1 VVHCAAGAYVYGVMY
16 LAGFSVLCT
25 VAVLSMHHRRRNPA
39 PRILRRVVHDVIGR
53 MLCMNDGNCKVIP
66 QSYDRDR
73 LTWLMVLPR
82 DAVLV
87 RYLLLRVSVSSVRA
101 SVRHKPVSHQ
111 NDWTNQAGFW
121 HGGFFST
128 YPTLSCKEI
137 RVLQKIRDTSLWNFA
152 PNYG

>member
-1 VVHCAAGAYVYGVMY
+1 MY
-16 LAGFSVLCT
+16 LAGFSMLCT

-101 SVRHKPVSHQ
+101 SVRLYRIKTTGPIKLVFGME
-111 NDWTNQAGFW
+111 A
-121 HGGFFST
+121 FFH
-128 YPTLSCKEI
+128 LSYTK
-137 RVLQKIRDTSLWNFA
+137 L
-152 PNYG
+152 